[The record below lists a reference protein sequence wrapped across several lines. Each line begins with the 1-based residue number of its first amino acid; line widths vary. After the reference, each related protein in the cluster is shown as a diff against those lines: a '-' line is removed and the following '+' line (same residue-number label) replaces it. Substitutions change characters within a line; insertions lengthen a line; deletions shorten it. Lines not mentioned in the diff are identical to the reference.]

1 MGCELKLIELGGDLF
16 KSPHNFSLGHC
27 ISSDFHLGKGIAKD
41 FLAKFH
47 STYQDLKMVKFGVG
61 EVAVF
66 NDDKRF
72 VYNLVTKRFYYQK
85 PTYTTLRC
93 SLNQM
98 RDHMLANNVTQL
110 ALPRLACGL
119 DKLDW
124 KTVKSM
130 LVECFKDDPFE
141 IRVYTLTDENYTK
154 VLTVIPFLYPTPTPS
169 PHGCFDS
176 GFIMY
181 LKDYTCPNS
190 DDRI

>member
-1 MGCELKLIELGGDLF
+1 MECELKLIELEGDLF

-93 SLNQM
+93 SLNKM
-98 RDHMLANNVTQL
+98 REHMLANNVTQL

-124 KTVKSM
+124 QTVKSM
-130 LVECFKDDPFE
+130 LVECFQNDPFE
-141 IRVYTLTDENYTK
+141 IRVYTLTDENYTQ
-154 VLTVIPFLYPTPTPS
+154 VLQFLFLSPIPTPS
-169 PHGCFDS
+169 PHKCFDS
-176 GFIMY
+176 NFIVH
-181 LKDYTCPNS
+181 LKDYTCTNS
-190 DDRI
+190 DDSM

>member
-1 MGCELKLIELGGDLF
+1 MEGQVKLIELKGDLF
-16 KSPHNFSLGHC
+16 TCPNNFSLGYC
-27 ISSDFHLGKGIAKD
+27 ISSDFHLKKGIAKD

-66 NDDKRF
+66 NYDKRF

-93 SLNQM
+93 SLNKM

-130 LVECFKDDPFE
+130 LVECFKDDPIE
-141 IRVYTLTDENYTK
+141 IRIYTLTNENYAE
-154 VLTVIPFLYPTPTPS
+154 VLKRVL
-169 PHGCFDS
+169 
-176 GFIMY
+176 
-181 LKDYTCPNS
+181 
-190 DDRI
+190 